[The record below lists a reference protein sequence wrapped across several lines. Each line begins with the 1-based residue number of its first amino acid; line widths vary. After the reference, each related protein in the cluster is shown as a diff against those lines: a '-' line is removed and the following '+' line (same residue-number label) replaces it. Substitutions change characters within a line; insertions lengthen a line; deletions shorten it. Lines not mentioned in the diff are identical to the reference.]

1 MKKSMSFFTQLTKFD
16 VILRLFFGPFIFIS
30 PIFSTLVIFILDGF
44 DGEIIKRSG
53 YARHQYSTY
62 DKIMDYW
69 WYIWIFIFVLYTNVP
84 VKNLFIFL
92 FLYRTV
98 GQLLYLLY
106 QKGIIFFLFPNVFE
120 SLFYYYLVAHIV
132 HQEQFFF
139 AQPLLTYVIIALTIL
154 KLAQEYIIHI
164 RLMNLS
170 GTYLKKTSYW
180 PKVTVNPYKAFV
192 FLSIALALG
201 ITFNQF
207 ILNKPTD
214 TYVAKATKA
223 KINGTVLTYN
233 PSGTITGVIY
243 RQTTKPIQITLFSLP
258 MTKPRCDSTLTT
270 LKSTTQDD
278 NGIKKPTAL
287 FTYTNPCLTSLP
299 DGLYKILIM
308 ESGQK
313 DLGIE
318 FRIEHSVLKK

>member
-1 MKKSMSFFTQLTKFD
+1 MKKSMLFFTQFTKLD
-16 VILRLFFGPFIFIS
+16 VVLRLIFGPFIFIS
-30 PIFSTLVIFILDGF
+30 PIISTLVIFILDGF

-53 YARHQYSTY
+53 YARHEYSIY

-69 WYIWIFIFVLYTNVP
+69 WYIWIFIFILYTDVP

-92 FLYRTV
+92 FLYRTF

-120 SLFYYYLVAHIV
+120 SLFYYYLVANIL

-139 AQPLLTYVIIALTIL
+139 AQPLLTYIIIALTIL

-223 KINGTVLTYN
+223 KINGMVLTYI
-233 PSGTITGVIY
+233 PSGTITGMMY
-243 RQTTKPIQITLFSLP
+243 RQTTAKIQFTLIDIAMKKPL
-258 MTKPRCDSTLTT
+258 CNSTLTT
-270 LKSTTQDD
+270 LKSTIQDD
-278 NGIKKPTAL
+278 NGTKKPTSL
-287 FTYTNPCLTSLP
+287 FTYTNSCLKSLP
-299 DGLYKILIM
+299 DGSYKILIM

-318 FRIEHSVLKK
+318 FEIEHSVLKK

>member
-1 MKKSMSFFTQLTKFD
+1 MKKSMSFFTQLTKLD
-16 VILRLFFGPFIFIS
+16 VILRLIFGPFIFIS
-30 PIFSTLVIFILDGF
+30 PIISTLVIFILDGF

-53 YARHQYSTY
+53 YARHEYSTY

-69 WYIWIFIFVLYTNVP
+69 WYIWIFIFVLYSNVP

-106 QKGIIFFLFPNVFE
+106 RKGIIFFLFPNVFE
-120 SLFYYYLVAHIV
+120 SLFYYYLIATTL
-132 HQEQFFF
+132 HQEQYLF
-139 AQPLLTYVIIALTIL
+139 AQPLLTYVIIAFTIG

-164 RLMNLS
+164 KLMNLS

-180 PKVTVNPYKAFV
+180 PTVTVNPYKAFV
-192 FLSIALALG
+192 FLSVALALG
-201 ITFNQF
+201 LTFNQF
-207 ILNKPTD
+207 MMNKPTD

-223 KINGTVLTYN
+223 KINGTVLSYI

-243 RQTTKPIQITLFSLP
+243 RQSTAKIQFTVIDVAMKKSL
-258 MTKPRCDSTLTT
+258 CNSTLTT
-270 LKSTTQDD
+270 LKSTIQDD
-278 NGIKKPTAL
+278 NGTKKPTAL
-287 FTYTNPCLTSLP
+287 FTYTNPCLATLP
-299 DGLYKILIM
+299 DGSYKILIT

-318 FRIEHSVLKK
+318 FEIEHSVLKK

>member
-1 MKKSMSFFTQLTKFD
+1 MKKSMSLFTQFTKLD
-16 VILRLFFGPFIFIS
+16 VVLRLIFGPFIFVS
-30 PIFSTLVIFILDGF
+30 PIISTLVIFILDGF
-44 DGEIIKRSG
+44 DGEIMKRSG
-53 YARHQYSTY
+53 YARHEYSTY

-69 WYIWIFIFVLYTNVP
+69 WYIWIFLFVLYSNVP
-84 VKNLFIFL
+84 AKNIFIVL

-98 GQLLYLLY
+98 GQLIYLLY
-106 QKGIIFFLFPNVFE
+106 HKGIILFLFPNVFE
-120 SLFYYYLVAHIV
+120 SLFYYYLVATLL

-139 AQPLLTYVIIALTIL
+139 SQPLLTYAIIALTIP
-154 KLAQEYIIHI
+154 KLIQEYLVHI

-170 GTYLKKTSYW
+170 GMYLKKTSYW

-192 FLSIALALG
+192 FLSLALALG

-223 KINGTVLTYN
+223 KNNGTVLTYN
-233 PSGTITGVIY
+233 SSGTITGMMY
-243 RQTTKPIQITLFSLP
+243 RQTTKIQFTLIN
-258 MTKPRCDSTLTT
+258 MTLQKTVCKSTLTT
-270 LKSTTQDD
+270 LHSTMQGDD
-278 NGIKKPTAL
+278 GMKKPASF
-287 FTYTNPCLTSLP
+287 FTFSNLCLKSLP
-299 DGLYKILIM
+299 DGSYKILIM

-318 FRIEHSVLKK
+318 FKIEDGTLKK